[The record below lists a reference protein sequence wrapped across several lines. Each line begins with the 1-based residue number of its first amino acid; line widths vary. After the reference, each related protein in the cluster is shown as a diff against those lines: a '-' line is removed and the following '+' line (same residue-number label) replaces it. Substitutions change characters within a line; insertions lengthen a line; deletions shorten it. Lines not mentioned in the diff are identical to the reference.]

1 MSSSTVRISDLN
13 QYLRCP
19 RLVYFEGLEA
29 MPVKQ
34 DAGRMLLKSL
44 MLSPLLG
51 TEGAIAEETECADET
66 GAAAGAKGDPD
77 LAARMK
83 SILSA
88 LEEELPLVYDLPAGE
103 VEDACRAL
111 EGEIEDLA
119 RGLAVHLDQ
128 LFPCQ
133 AEVDLYSDRLGL
145 SGRLD
150 RLAPGTI
157 PSIIRTG
164 AAPPEGIW
172 KRDRMAL
179 AGYALLLGEKEGLH
193 VNRGLVEYPRS
204 GLVRDVQIFGVD
216 RARVLRLRDRIRL
229 IKNGRLPDRPEGAP
243 CEGCPARQK
252 CESRHSLLSKF
263 F

>member
-1 MSSSTVRISDLN
+1 MSPAPTVRISDIS

-19 RLVYFEGLEA
+19 RLVYFEGLESL
-29 MPVKQ
+29 PSRQ
-34 DAGRMLLKSL
+34 DAGRILLKSL

-51 TEGAIAEETECADET
+51 TEGAEDTA
-66 GAAAGAKGDPD
+66 AAAGDAKASPG
-77 LAARMK
+77 LADRLK
-83 SILSA
+83 SILST
-88 LEEELPLVYDLPAGE
+88 LEEELPLVYDLPAGV
-103 VEDACRAL
+103 VEDACRELDGA
-111 EGEIEDLA
+111 IEDMA
-119 RGLAVHLDQ
+119 RGLALHLDQ
-128 LFPCQ
+128 LFPCR

-150 RLAPGTI
+150 RLAPGMV

-164 AAPPEGIW
+164 KAPPEGIW
-172 KRDRMAL
+172 KKDRLAL

-216 RARVLRLRDRIRL
+216 RARVLRLRDQIRL
-229 IKNGRLPDRPEGAP
+229 IKDGRLPDRPEGAP